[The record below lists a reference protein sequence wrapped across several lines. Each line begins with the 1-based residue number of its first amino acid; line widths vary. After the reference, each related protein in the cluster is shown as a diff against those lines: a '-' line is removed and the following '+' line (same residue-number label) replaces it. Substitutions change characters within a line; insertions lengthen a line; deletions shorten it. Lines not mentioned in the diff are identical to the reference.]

1 VIPFFRYVV
10 TIFSTEAASVR
21 FRKEVPGSGRERSVG
36 RERGIGGWDMEGGG
50 MES

>member
-21 FRKEVPGSGRERSVG
+21 LRKEVPGSGRERGGG
-36 RERGIGGWDMEGGG
+36 RERGIRGTDREGGG